1 MKDEIVFAF
10 KLSRVHMRI
19 FTSQWSTKSSLNTS
33 KYGFINIIMMV
44 STNVWLYIVFLNTV
58 FQDYFHC
65 KPFEMD
71 RAAERNRYSYH
82 SEDKRHFSEL
92 GA

>member
-10 KLSRVHMRI
+10 KLSRVHMCI
-19 FTSQWSTKSSLNTS
+19 FTSQWSTKCSLNTS
-33 KYGFINIIMMV
+33 KYGLINIIMMV
-44 STNVWLYIVFLNTV
+44 STNVWLYIVFLKTVV
-58 FQDYFHC
+58 FQNYFHF
-65 KPFEMD
+65 KPFEID
-71 RAAERNRYSYH
+71 RERNRFSYH